1 MSKNKTTGLA
11 AFTKPK
17 TGETQEETRLET
29 LRTRGKRQVVALS
42 IRMTRPDW
50 ERLHQLAV
58 AEGVSINRLALL
70 GLSRLFA
77 EKGLPQLE
85 SLTKS

>member
-17 TGETQEETRLET
+17 TGETQETRLET
-29 LRTRGKRQVVALS
+29 LRTRGKRPVVALS

-77 EKGLPQLE
+77 EKGLPPLE